1 MIIHDQDN
9 TYRRCILGSKIVD
22 WFSIV
27 DIPEQEQC
35 VDVNVQ
41 DGLGHAQTL
50 VADKVSHIV
59 NSQIRHDR
67 SSTHCRLKKA
77 KRSPITTL
85 QTNKWH

>member
-22 WFSIV
+22 GFSV
-27 DIPEQEQC
+27 LDIPLQEQS

-41 DGLGHAQTL
+41 GGLGHAQTL
-50 VADKVSHIV
+50 VADKVSHKV

-67 SSTHCRLKKA
+67 SSTNCRLKKQEKSNYYIA
-77 KRSPITTL
+77 
-85 QTNKWH
+85 N